1 MEQNKIAETT
11 TENKKDG
18 VVYITDNDNMF
29 VAEKNLSPERFNQLA
44 LETDINAAKEKLAE
58 MEKQLEELVKGEH
71 SEEIERTTPITQNFN
86 EQKSS
91 QIAKPVFA
99 KKKEGF
105 KNILVLDTETTGL
118 FPNRD
123 ELLQFSA
130 IDGNGNTLLDSY
142 IKPKHHKSWN
152 EAQKKNHISP
162 DMVKDAPDFSAL
174 KDKIQK
180 LIDGADLIISYNGK
194 FDMDF
199 LQMNGIKV
207 NPEIP
212 HLDVM
217 KAFAPINGEKFKNGN
232 FKNAKLEKA
241 AEHYGFIYDAH
252 NSLADTQATLKVAKK
267 IYGEHL
273 ENLNEEEIN
282 KNSPSKTP
290 PKQKESR
297 EFRNLIYQTGNQA
310 SQNPEMLSEI
320 RNNPS
325 LKRLNKLLDTLA
337 ENPDDKKALNNFK
350 FNLGRYIIE
359 KDPTIVENFS
369 RQKRENEISNQLN
382 KEMSLG
388 NNNGANQILPPFA
401 VMTKNGMKRYENMK
415 VSFFDQENNQ
425 YYLDNGK
432 EKVILPVA
440 TFQTLMH
447 PEVLEPVKLNFQEAE
462 IAEDSP
468 AFVEGKT
475 KIPEFAL
482 ITNHG
487 IQSYKDFVV
496 QKFNQ
501 AENSYTLSN
510 GNDSIIVTGDTFK
523 EITKPERFEKQY
535 DEKTPVYEKLI
546 QSQYDDFFKPRDNTA
561 NNFIH
566 NLKVYCRQE
575 CNSPLDSL
583 KVSKEII
590 SRMDKDEQKKTKAL
604 LQTIAREDETI
615 TNVIVRSYY
624 DAIKEFPLN
633 EDYIKKNFPDKM
645 IARPF
650 YDTITEKGQLVDKDS
665 SLRIGDTVK
674 DIAFNTKNLFGHG
687 TTKIHEDLQIVSA
700 SKEGNSIILMDKNKS
715 YYTVPRDTLLEGY
728 KQQEKKQH
736 KAEQKQSRKNEISM
750 SY

>member
-1 MEQNKIAETT
+1 MEINKIAETT
-11 TENKKDG
+11 SDKKDG

-29 VAEKNLSPERFNQLA
+29 VAEKNLSPEKFTQLA
-44 LETDINAAKEKLAE
+44 LETDINATREKLLE
-58 MEKQLEELVKGEH
+58 MEKQLKELNKGEY
-71 SEEIERTTPITQNFN
+71 SEEIERTTPLSQPY
-86 EQKSS
+86 SS
-91 QIAKPVFA
+91 QVAEKPVFA
-99 KKKEGF
+99 KRKDGF
-105 KNILVLDTETTGL
+105 KNILILDTETTGL
-118 FPNRD
+118 SPSKD

-130 IDGNGNTLLDSY
+130 IDGNGTPLLDSY
-142 IKPKHHKSWN
+142 IKPQHRRSWKK
-152 EAQKKNHISP
+152 AQAKNHITP
-162 DMVKDAPDFSAL
+162 DTVKDAPNFSEI
-174 KDKIQK
+174 KDKVQK
-180 LIDGADLIISYNGK
+180 LIDNADLIISYNGK

-207 NPEIP
+207 NPETP

-217 KAFAPINGEKFKNGN
+217 KAFRKIDRERPADGSKLRYRLEDAAKHFGVS
-232 FKNAKLEKA
+232 FNAHDSLEDSK
-241 AEHYGFIYDAH
+241 
-252 NSLADTQATLKVAKK
+252 ATLKVAQKL
-267 IYGEHL
+267 YGQNL
-273 ENLNEEEIN
+273 EKLTAEEIS
-282 KNSPSKTP
+282 KNTPSKTP
-290 PKQKESR
+290 PKKRETKELK
-297 EFRNLIYQTGNQA
+297 NLIYKTGHIA
-310 SQNPEMLSEI
+310 SQNPEILAEI
-320 RNNPS
+320 KNNPS
-325 LKRLNKLLDTLA
+325 LKYLNKLLNDIS
-337 ENPDDKKALNNFK
+337 ENPDNTKILRTFK
-350 FNLGRYIIE
+350 YNLGRYMMDNDPSII
-359 KDPTIVENFS
+359 ENFS
-369 RQKRENEISNQLN
+369 KQQREKKLATKINEEISSNTEQV
-382 KEMSLG
+382 
-388 NNNGANQILPPFA
+388 LPPFA

-415 VSFFDQENNQ
+415 ISFFDQENNQ

-432 EKVILPVA
+432 EKVILPVS

-487 IQSYKDFVV
+487 IQAYKDFVV

-523 EITKPERFEKQY
+523 EITNPERFEKQY

-633 EDYIKKNFPDKM
+633 EDYIKKYFPDKM

-674 DIAFNTKNLFGHG
+674 DIAFNTKNLFGYG
-687 TTKIHEDLQIVSA
+687 TTKIHEDLQIISA